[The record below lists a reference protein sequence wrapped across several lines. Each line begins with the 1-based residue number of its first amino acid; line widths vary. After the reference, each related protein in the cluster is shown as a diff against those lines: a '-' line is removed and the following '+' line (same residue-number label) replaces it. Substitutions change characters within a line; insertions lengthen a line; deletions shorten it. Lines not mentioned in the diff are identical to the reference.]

1 MERGI
6 GFFPAPDY
14 QSQRMRLLTPFSAG
28 SLSVPNRVWMAPL
41 TRVRADHGHVATDL
55 IAEHYRQRASAGLL
69 IAEATMV
76 AGNARAFGW
85 EPGIY
90 SAAHVEGWR
99 KVTSA
104 VHAAGGRIAL
114 QLWHP
119 GRATHQDLNNG
130 LQPVSSTNRAI
141 RDDTIHTPN
150 GVQPY
155 PAPRTLRRE
164 ELPGIIDLFHRGAEN
179 AKEAGFDAVEI
190 HGAHGYILDQFLR
203 DGANDRTDDYGGP
216 IANRAKLLFEAIDA
230 AIDVFGPDRTGVR
243 ISPLMPFNDM
253 KDSHPPELVA
263 YVAEE
268 LQKRNAAY
276 LHLRHAKESDP
287 AERELARIARRH
299 YRGTLVLNGG
309 FTRESGE
316 QAIQEGLADAIA
328 YGMLFIS
335 NPDLPRRLLE
345 NAPLN
350 KVDEATLYSEGPKG
364 YIDYPALVA

>member
-1 MERGI
+1 MLKLI
-6 GFFPAPDY
+6 
-14 QSQRMRLLTPFSAG
+14 TPFTAG

-41 TRVRADHGHVATDL
+41 TRVRADHDHVATDL

-90 SAAHVEGWR
+90 SPAHVEGWR

-119 GRATHQDLNNG
+119 GRATHPDLNHG
-130 LQPVSSTNRAI
+130 LPPVSSTNRPI
-141 RDDTIHTPN
+141 RNDTIHTPN

-155 PAPRTLRRE
+155 PVPRALRTD
-164 ELPGIIDLFHRGAEN
+164 ELPGIIAHFRQGAEN
-179 AKEAGFDAVEI
+179 AKTAGFDAVEL

-203 DGANDRTDDYGGP
+203 DGTNDRTDGYGGS
-216 IANRAKLLFEAIDA
+216 IANRAKLLFEATDA
-230 AIDVFGPDRTGVR
+230 AIDVFGADRVGVR
-243 ISPLMPFNDM
+243 ISPLVPFNDM
-253 KDSHPPELVA
+253 QDSDAPGLVA
-263 YVAEE
+263 HVAEE
-268 LQKRNAAY
+268 LQRRHAAY
-276 LHLRHAKESDP
+276 LHLRHANHAEP
-287 AERELARIARRH
+287 AEVELARIARRH
-299 YRGTLVLNGG
+299 YRGALVRNGG

-316 QAIQEGLADAIA
+316 AAVQAGLADAIA
-328 YGMLFIS
+328 YGTLFIP
-335 NPDLPRRLLE
+335 NPDLPRRFLE

-350 KVDEATLYSEGPKG
+350 PLDADRLYTEGPRG
-364 YIDYPALVA
+364 YIDYPFLGA